1 MGLSDAM
8 FILQLV
14 LVTILFC
21 AINIFSLR
29 KGPRGFIQHYPADVQ
44 THAVLLG
51 EVTRGYIITKEKLG
65 RAGAWALYSVAIVLI
80 IAILNGFTG
89 FFPLYIQAFIF
100 MEWLNLFDGL
110 IIEGI
115 ILHHV
120 PKLMIP
126 GTEEML
132 KSAGHRVYIKRRVT
146 IALLTIPYSAVLA
159 GIAMLIQG

>member
-1 MGLSDAM
+1 MGLSDVM
-8 FILQLV
+8 FILQMA

-51 EVTRGYIITKEKLG
+51 EVTRGYIITKEKAG
-65 RAGAWALYSVAIVLI
+65 RAGAWALYSVAVVLI
-80 IAILNGFTG
+80 IAVLNGFTG
-89 FFPLYIQAFIF
+89 FFPLYIQALIF
-100 MEWLNLFDGL
+100 MEWLNLFDGV

-132 KSAGHRVYIKRRVT
+132 KASGHRVYLRRRV
-146 IALLTIPYSAVLA
+146 IVALLSIPYSAVLA